1 MYRTPALLAS
11 AGLVLAG
18 AVVSIPAA
26 QAHETG
32 IHDNC
37 TNFNQRWEHGVG
49 RRGAVDQTSGDRVTT
64 FLRSNRKYRRA
75 VNHNPDLDRDGD
87 KIACE
92 NA

>member
-87 KIACE
+87 EIACE